1 MTKPNLMPTKKPA
14 KAPKTTDGAK
24 RFSLVPAAAQ
34 QEMYEAISRLKRAK
48 AGAVSGA
55 EIAEI
60 AVCVALGER
69 DPVIPVYA
77 ARGARTVRKGGK
89 LVGRNSS
96 KLAAATIS
104 AAAALLA
111 DAKATA
117 LVCAGKLE
125 AEPKAQEDFRSAFR
139 FAARHKLPILYL
151 VANTLAPGRK
161 QELDLR
167 PLHAD
172 FGIPIFSVDANDAI
186 AAYRVATEALHN
198 ARHQRGPCVI
208 EALTLLGKDGCPPH
222 SPEEGGYGPPALE
235 LLRSYMERH
244 GNWAR

>member
-1 MTKPNLMPTKKPA
+1 MIPA
-14 KAPKTTDGAK
+14 
-24 RFSLVPAAAQ
+24 
-34 QEMYEAISRLKRAK
+34 
-48 AGAVSGA
+48 
-55 EIAEI
+55 
-60 AVCVALGER
+60 
-69 DPVIPVYA
+69 YA

-89 LVGRNSS
+89 TVGGNGTR
-96 KLAAATIS
+96 LAAATIS
-104 AAAALLA
+104 ATAALLA

-151 VANTLAPGRK
+151 VANTLTPGRK

-167 PLHAD
+167 TLYAE
-172 FGIPIFSVDANDAI
+172 FGIPVFSVDANDAI

-208 EALTLLGKDGCPPH
+208 EALTLLGKDGCPRH
-222 SPEEGGYGPPALE
+222 SAERAVVGDPPWSCCAAIWNGTGTGHGRSWPMVAAAAFQIFTFRNKTSAANYCLIVAWFVQSQSALY
-235 LLRSYMERH
+235 LSR
-244 GNWAR
+244 